1 MDRAK
6 VNGVE
11 LEYEVRGAGEPVLL
25 IDMLIADCFV
35 PLLPEPALA
44 HDYQL
49 IRYHKRGWVGSTHTP
64 PPVSIG
70 EHAADAAALLEH
82 LGVRRAHIAGHST
95 GASIG
100 AQLALDH
107 PEKVHT
113 LTLLEPT
120 LVSLPLGDAFLTAA
134 GPVFEAY
141 GSGDHSGA
149 FAMFVAAASGLDWEL
164 CRALLEE
171 RIPGVVTQSI
181 KDADTFFGVE
191 LPAAHRVDVRARAGC
206 RHSQTSPIR
215 DRRGHPAAVG
225 GDRRVPPLLAPAGR
239 GAHGRRRGPSPADPA
254 PRARRSRHGGVPGAK
269 RDRRRP
275 VAGQPVSFAAG
286 AALGIAR
293 RREWAPGGFQCPNR
307 AQSPVIRGYPP
318 FKPQGNSANKASALS
333 RQKRRLP
340 MPPSL
345 PALHP
350 GGRRFEAG

>member
-1 MDRAK
+1 MNRAE

-44 HDYQL
+44 HRYQL

-64 PPVSIG
+64 PPVSIA
-70 EHAADAAALLEH
+70 EHAADAAALLDH

-120 LVSLPLGDAFLTAA
+120 LVSLPLGGPFLRAA

-149 FAMFVAAASGLDWEL
+149 FAMFMAAASGLDWET

-181 KDADTFFGVE
+181 KDADTFFGIE
-191 LPAAHRVDVRARAGC
+191 LPAVTEWTFGPE
-206 RHSQTSPIR
+206 Q
-215 DRRGHPAAVG
+215 AA
-225 GDRRVPPLLAPAGR
+225 AI
-239 GAHGRRRGPSPADPA
+239 
-254 PRARRSRHGGVPGAK
+254 
-269 RDRRRP
+269 RRP
-275 VAGQPVSFAAG
+275 VLSVIGAETQPLWLEIAEFLRSSIPQVEELKVDGVGHLLHIQRPEPVARGMAEFLKRNTIAAHEI
-286 AALGIAR
+286 L
-293 RREWAPGGFQCPNR
+293 
-307 AQSPVIRGYPP
+307 
-318 FKPQGNSANKASALS
+318 L
-333 RQKRRLP
+333 
-340 MPPSL
+340 
-345 PALHP
+345 
-350 GGRRFEAG
+350 

>member
-35 PLLPEPALA
+35 PLLAEPALA
-44 HDYQL
+44 DRYQL
-49 IRYHKRGWVGSTHTP
+49 IRYHKRGWVGSAHTP

-107 PEKVHT
+107 PENVHT

-120 LVSLPLGDAFLTAA
+120 LVSLPLGGAFLKAA

-149 FAMFVAAASGLDWEL
+149 FATFVAAASGLEWQR

-171 RIPGVVTQSI
+171 RIPGVVAQSI
-181 KDADTFFGVE
+181 EDADTFFGVE
-191 LPAAHRVDVRARAGC
+191 LPALLEWTFGPEQATAIHTPVLSVLGADTQPLWVEIAEFLRSSLPHVEECTIDGVGHLLQIQRPEPVARAIAQFLTQ
-206 RHSQTSPIR
+206 HPIPE
-215 DRRGHPAAVG
+215 DDARRPHFDHPA
-225 GDRRVPPLLAPAGR
+225 
-239 GAHGRRRGPSPADPA
+239 
-254 PRARRSRHGGVPGAK
+254 
-269 RDRRRP
+269 
-275 VAGQPVSFAAG
+275 
-286 AALGIAR
+286 
-293 RREWAPGGFQCPNR
+293 
-307 AQSPVIRGYPP
+307 
-318 FKPQGNSANKASALS
+318 
-333 RQKRRLP
+333 RRLVA
-340 MPPSL
+340 PP
-345 PALHP
+345 A
-350 GGRRFEAG
+350 

>member
-1 MDRAK
+1 MDRAN

-35 PLLPEPALA
+35 PLLSEPALA
-44 HDYQL
+44 DRYQL

-113 LTLLEPT
+113 LTLMEPT
-120 LVSLPLGDAFLTAA
+120 LLSLPLGGAFLNAA

-141 GSGDHSGA
+141 ASGDHSGA
-149 FAMFVAAASGLDWEL
+149 FAMFVTAASGIDWQR

-181 KDADTFFGVE
+181 NDADTFFGVE
-191 LPAAHRVDVRARAGC
+191 LPALTEWTFGPEQAAAIGRPVLSVIGAETQPLWVEIAEFLCASLPHVEECTIDGVGHLLHIQRPAPVARGMAGFLA
-206 RHSQTSPIR
+206 RHSMAGDPIR
-215 DRRGHPAAVG
+215 A
-225 GDRRVPPLLAPAGR
+225 
-239 GAHGRRRGPSPADPA
+239 
-254 PRARRSRHGGVPGAK
+254 
-269 RDRRRP
+269 
-275 VAGQPVSFAAG
+275 
-286 AALGIAR
+286 
-293 RREWAPGGFQCPNR
+293 
-307 AQSPVIRGYPP
+307 
-318 FKPQGNSANKASALS
+318 
-333 RQKRRLP
+333 
-340 MPPSL
+340 
-345 PALHP
+345 
-350 GGRRFEAG
+350 

>member
-11 LEYEVRGAGEPVLL
+11 LEYEVRGAGEPLLL

-35 PLLPEPALA
+35 PLLPEPVLA
-44 HDYQL
+44 HGYQL

-64 PPVSIG
+64 PPVSIA

-82 LGVRRAHIAGHST
+82 LGVRHAHIAGHST

-120 LVSLPLGDAFLTAA
+120 LVSLPLGGEFLQAA

-141 GSGDHSGA
+141 GSGDHAGA
-149 FAMFVAAASGLDWEL
+149 FAMFVAAASGLEWET

-171 RIPGVVTQSI
+171 QIPGVVTQSI

-191 LPAAHRVDVRARAGC
+191 LPAVAEWTFGPE
-206 RHSQTSPIR
+206 Q
-215 DRRGHPAAVG
+215 AA
-225 GDRRVPPLLAPAGR
+225 AI
-239 GAHGRRRGPSPADPA
+239 
-254 PRARRSRHGGVPGAK
+254 
-269 RDRRRP
+269 RRP
-275 VAGQPVSFAAG
+275 VLSVIGADTQPLWVE
-286 AALGIAR
+286 IAEFLR
-293 RREWAPGGFQCPNR
+293 
-307 AQSPVIRGYPP
+307 S
-318 FKPQGNSANKASALS
+318 
-333 RQKRRLP
+333 
-340 MPPSL
+340 SL
-345 PALHP
+345 PHVEELTVEGAGHLLHIQRP
-350 GGRRFEAG
+350 EPVARGMAEFLQRNAIAGDQMPVTV

>member
-11 LEYEVRGAGEPVLL
+11 LEYEVRGTGEPVLL

-44 HDYQL
+44 RDHQL

-70 EHAADAAALLEH
+70 QHAADAASLLEH

-120 LVSLPLGDAFLTAA
+120 LVSLPLGREFLKAA

-141 GSGDHSGA
+141 QSGDHSGA
-149 FAMFVAAASGLDWEL
+149 FAMFVAAASGLDWEV

-191 LPAAHRVDVRARAGC
+191 LPALAEWEFGPE
-206 RHSQTSPIR
+206 Q
-215 DRRGHPAAVG
+215 AA
-225 GDRRVPPLLAPAGR
+225 AI
-239 GAHGRRRGPSPADPA
+239 
-254 PRARRSRHGGVPGAK
+254 
-269 RDRRRP
+269 RRP
-275 VAGQPVSFAAG
+275 VLSVIGAETQPMWVEIAEFLRSSLPQVEELTIEGVGHLLQMQRPEPVARGMAEFLERNAIAGDLSPVS
-286 AALGIAR
+286 L
-293 RREWAPGGFQCPNR
+293 
-307 AQSPVIRGYPP
+307 
-318 FKPQGNSANKASALS
+318 
-333 RQKRRLP
+333 
-340 MPPSL
+340 
-345 PALHP
+345 
-350 GGRRFEAG
+350 

>member
-11 LEYEVRGAGEPVLL
+11 LEYEVWGAGEPVLL

-44 HDYQL
+44 HGYQL

-70 EHAADAAALLEH
+70 EHAADAAALLDH

-100 AQLALDH
+100 AQLTLDH
-107 PEKVHT
+107 PEKVQT

-120 LVSLPLGDAFLTAA
+120 LLSLPLGAAFLQAT

-141 GSGDHSGA
+141 ENGDHAGA
-149 FAMFVAAASGLDWEL
+149 LAMFVAAASGLDWEG
-164 CRALLEE
+164 CRALLEA

-191 LPAAHRVDVRARAGC
+191 LPALTEWRFGPEHAASVERPVLSVLGSETEPLWVEIADFLHSSLQHVEQLTIDGVGHLLQIQRPEPVARGMAEFLA
-206 RHSQTSPIR
+206 RHS
-215 DRRGHPAAVG
+215 
-225 GDRRVPPLLAPAGR
+225 
-239 GAHGRRRGPSPADPA
+239 
-254 PRARRSRHGGVPGAK
+254 
-269 RDRRRP
+269 
-275 VAGQPVSFAAG
+275 VAGERVAA
-286 AALGIAR
+286 
-293 RREWAPGGFQCPNR
+293 
-307 AQSPVIRGYPP
+307 
-318 FKPQGNSANKASALS
+318 
-333 RQKRRLP
+333 
-340 MPPSL
+340 
-345 PALHP
+345 
-350 GGRRFEAG
+350 